1 MIDLFQFA
9 LNSID
14 IGIIIID
21 SSQIIRFWNQYME
34 RISEIKKEDAVDK
47 TLGEVCDT
55 FQKRRYQDI
64 LESVLVHNQSRFCS
78 SKLHKAFV
86 FPLAGDKSIIRQNMK
101 IEPTTIN
108 DEVFALI
115 QINDITDQVS
125 NEYKLT
131 SLINELK
138 RGYLEVKESEEL
150 NRQLAYTDPLTKLAN
165 RSGIIKY
172 MDALFEN
179 RAELECH
186 ALMFLDL
193 DGFKAVNDTY
203 GHLMGDDLLIVI
215 SGILKSKTRKDDYVS
230 RLGGDEFLILLSE
243 IRSAEALK
251 SVGGKLI
258 DEIAKPIEIGG
269 TTIHVTVSI
278 GIAMYDESIKDTNDF
293 IRMADKAMYCAKRGG
308 KNKFVIYSGK

>member
-34 RISEIKKEDAVDK
+34 RISEIKKDDAVDK
-47 TLGEVCDT
+47 PLGEVCDT
-55 FQKRRYQDI
+55 FQKKRYQDI
-64 LESVLVHNQSRFCS
+64 LESVLIQNQSRFCS

-86 FPLAGDKSIIRQNMK
+86 FPSTGDKSIIRQNMK

-150 NRQLAYTDPLTKLAN
+150 NKQLAHTDPLTKLAN
-165 RSGIIKY
+165 RSGVTKY
-172 MDALFEN
+172 LDSLFEN
-179 RAELECH
+179 RVELRCH

-193 DGFKAVNDTY
+193 DGFKEVNDTY

-215 SGILKSKTRKDDYVS
+215 SGILKGKTRKDDFVA
-230 RLGGDEFLILLSE
+230 RLGGDEFLIMLSE
-243 IRSAEALK
+243 IGSVEAVK
-251 SVGGKLI
+251 TVGSKLV
-258 DEIAKPIEIGG
+258 DEIAKPLMIEGIP
-269 TTIHVTVSI
+269 IRVTVSI
-278 GIAMYDESIKDTNDF
+278 GIAMYDESIKNANDF
-293 IRMADKAMYCAKRGG
+293 IRMADEAMYSAKRGG
-308 KNKFVIYSGK
+308 KNKFVLYSRN